1 MEKIELYYSDKTTLA
16 PSDLEEMFN
25 SLMKHIVSYMKL
37 EGEITS
43 SVTIVDNDTIQEINR
58 DYRHIDRPTDVISFA
73 YMESDS
79 FDSPIKDLGEI
90 VIALDVAKKQA
101 IEFNHP
107 LRRELAFLFIH
118 GTLHLLGYDH
128 VHSEEEA
135 NVMFELQNAILN
147 SFKYDYLKE
156 EM

>member
-107 LRRELAFLFIH
+107 
-118 GTLHLLGYDH
+118 
-128 VHSEEEA
+128 
-135 NVMFELQNAILN
+135 
-147 SFKYDYLKE
+147 
-156 EM
+156 

>member
-43 SVTIVDNDTIQEINR
+43 SVTIVDTIQEINR

>member
-1 MEKIELYYSDKTTLA
+1 MKKIELYYSDKTQLA
-16 PSDLEEMFN
+16 PSNLETMFN
-25 SLMKHIVSYMKL
+25 SLMEYIANHL
-37 EGEITS
+37 NLDGEITS
-43 SVTIVDNDTIQEINR
+43 SVTIVDNETIQQINR
-58 DYRHIDRPTDVISFA
+58 DYRNIDRPTDVISFA
-73 YMESDS
+73 YMESDA

-135 NVMFELQNAILN
+135 NEMFELQNNILN
-147 SFKYDYLKE
+147 SFDFDYLKE
-156 EM
+156 D